1 MADQQH
7 EDTTRDDTPRA
18 DTAHDDTAHDGTARA
33 GTDGAGTAD
42 DREKTPIR
50 DLLVSAAFDLFTER
64 GYDSTTIDD
73 IVRRAGVGR
82 RSFFRYF
89 PTKEE
94 VVFPDHEGALAD
106 MVAYLA
112 DGARDPDPVA
122 RACGAARLVMRMY
135 AENAEFS
142 VQRYALTRKV
152 PALKTHETSVVR
164 RYERALADYL
174 KGRFATLPDGDVR
187 AYTVAASV
195 VAAHNYGLRAWL
207 RSGARGDAAA
217 GIDRALDLVHRTWGD
232 TGETL
237 VVITRSGT
245 PMWQIVQQ
253 LEGRRDE
260 DTPRGN

>member
-1 MADQQH
+1 MSEQH
-7 EDTTRDDTPRA
+7 GKSTRQGSHGSD
-18 DTAHDDTAHDGTARA
+18 
-33 GTDGAGTAD
+33 TAD
-42 DREKTPIR
+42 DREKVSIR
-50 DLLVSAAFDLFTER
+50 DLLVAAAFELFAER

-94 VVFPDHEGALAD
+94 VVFPDHERALAN
-106 MVAYLA
+106 MVDYLEE
-112 DGARDPDPVA
+112 GAQDPDPVG

-142 VQRYALTRKV
+142 VKRYALTRKV
-152 PALKTHETSVVR
+152 AALKAHETSVVW
-164 RYERALADYL
+164 RYERALAAYL
-174 KGRFATLPDGDVR
+174 QRRFATLPDGDAR

-195 VAAHNYGLRAWL
+195 VAAHNHGLRSWL
-207 RSGARGDAAA
+207 RSGARGDASA
-217 GIDRALDLVHRTWGD
+217 GVDQALDLVHRTWGD

-237 VVITRSGT
+237 IVVARSNT

-253 LEGRRDE
+253 LENAQTSR
-260 DTPRGN
+260 TLQGN

>member
-1 MADQQH
+1 MAEQQH
-7 EDTTRDDTPRA
+7 E
-18 DTAHDDTAHDGTARA
+18 GTAA
-33 GTDGAGTAD
+33 EGADGAGSAD
-42 DREKTPIR
+42 GQERAPIR
-50 DLLVSAAFDLFTER
+50 DLLVSAAFELFTER
-64 GYDSTTIDD
+64 GYDSTTVDD

-89 PTKEE
+89 PTKEK
-94 VVFPDHEGALAD
+94 VVFPDHERALAD
-106 MVAYLA
+106 LVGYLA

-142 VQRYALTRKV
+142 VKRYALTRKV
-152 PALKTHETSVVR
+152 SALKAHETSVVW

-174 KGRFATLPDGDVR
+174 KERFATLPDGDVR
-187 AYTVAASV
+187 AYAVAASV

-207 RSGARGDAAA
+207 RSGARGDAAP

-237 VVITRSGT
+237 VVVTRSST
-245 PMWQIVQQ
+245 PLWQIVQR
-253 LEGRRDE
+253 LEGVQNE
-260 DTPRGN
+260 GAEGGN

>member
-1 MADQQH
+1 MNDQH
-7 EDTTRDDTPRA
+7 
-18 DTAHDDTAHDGTARA
+18 G
-33 GTDGAGTAD
+33 GAGRSGESRPAVTD
-42 DREKTPIR
+42 DQEKVPIR
-50 DLLVSAAFDLFTER
+50 DLLVSAAFELFTER

-94 VVFPDHEGALAD
+94 VVFPDHERALAD
-106 MVAYLA
+106 MVRYLE
-112 DGARDPDPVA
+112 DGTQDPDPVG

-142 VQRYALTRKV
+142 VKRYALTRKV
-152 PALKTHETSVVR
+152 AALNAYETSVVR
-164 RYERALADYL
+164 RYERALAAYL
-174 KGRFATLPDGDVR
+174 KRRFATLPDGDVR

-195 VAAHNYGLRAWL
+195 VAAHNFGLRAWL

-217 GIDRALDLVHRTWGD
+217 GVDQALDLVHRTWSD

-237 VVITRSGT
+237 VLVTKSNT
-245 PMWQIVQQ
+245 PRWQIIQRLDEV
-253 LEGRRDE
+253 RRE
-260 DTPRGN
+260 EQRGH

>member
-1 MADQQH
+1 MDEQHDPSTRVGGRDAPAGDDQ
-7 EDTTRDDTPRA
+7 
-18 DTAHDDTAHDGTARA
+18 
-33 GTDGAGTAD
+33 
-42 DREKTPIR
+42 EKAPIR
-50 DLLVSAAFDLFTER
+50 DLLVSAAFELFTEH
-64 GYDSTTIDD
+64 GYDATTVDD

-94 VVFPDHEGALAD
+94 VVFPDHERALAD

-112 DGARDPDPVA
+112 EGARDPDPVA

-142 VQRYALTRKV
+142 VKRYALTRKV
-152 PALKTHETSVVR
+152 PALKAHETSVVW
-164 RYERALADYL
+164 RYERALAGYL
-174 KGRFATLPDGDVR
+174 RERFATLPDGDVR

-237 VVITRSGT
+237 VVVTRSST
-245 PMWQIVQQ
+245 PMWRIVQQ
-253 LEGRRDE
+253 LEDVKERDTE
-260 DTPRGN
+260 AGN